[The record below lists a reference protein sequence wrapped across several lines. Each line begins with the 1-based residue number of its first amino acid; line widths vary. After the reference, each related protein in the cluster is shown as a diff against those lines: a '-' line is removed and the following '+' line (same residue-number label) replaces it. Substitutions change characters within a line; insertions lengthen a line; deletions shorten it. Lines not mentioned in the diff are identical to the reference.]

1 MSSAAPPGYSR
12 DVSVCPRQL
21 SMEWGFTAVAKK
33 GSELQFEEDKPFYI
47 TKGNHRI
54 VSVGLSW
61 YLWAMYRQKYSLGKS
76 RVCLRDEQRFR
87 ESAPSPFS
95 HCLYLHC
102 VGGSCM
108 TFLPGLTPGIFHYI
122 SKAKMHN
129 SLKLACA
136 CYSAVFGSIFTS
148 AESIILVSKWHFVN
162 SFSACLCIA
171 SGLCS
176 VLNSE
181 AVWLRWKLV

>member
-1 MSSAAPPGYSR
+1 MLATGSIFYLHLPSGAYRQCSGCPLCRYLWMLYLDGTWGHMSSAAPPGCSR

-108 TFLPGLTPGIFHYI
+108 TFFTWSHPRYI
-122 SKAKMHN
+122 S
-129 SLKLACA
+129 L
-136 CYSAVFGSIFTS
+136 YF
-148 AESIILVSKWHFVN
+148 
-162 SFSACLCIA
+162 
-171 SGLCS
+171 
-176 VLNSE
+176 
-181 AVWLRWKLV
+181 